1 MSFLSRVQRQHL
13 YSYSQILPLGMMTGP
28 VFKHLPLSLISK
40 QIRKQDCI
48 ISHTDSLVRWAP
60 TGVSNRVRSTYQ
72 EEKGDTM
79 INKAGWVKKGVH
91 EGRESASCFSSL
103 LWKHSGVRKRLA
115 RILTLLLLGAGGRVS
130 GAYLRSCV
138 FTLYDLDIAQHSFL
152 P

>member
-1 MSFLSRVQRQHL
+1 MMEKSWVFCLSGVQRQHL
-13 YSYSQILPLGMMTGP
+13 YLYSQILPLGMMKGP

-79 INKAGWVKKGVH
+79 INKAGWVKKGVY

-103 LWKHSGVRKRLA
+103 LWKRSGVRKRLA
-115 RILTLLLLGAGGRVS
+115 RMLTLLRLGAGGPVS
-130 GAYLRSCV
+130 QKLILGAVSLHYMTS
-138 FTLYDLDIAQHSFL
+138 T
-152 P
+152 